1 MEKVEIQV
9 LKYNDIQPIVP
20 KLSSTSIEKIDNE
33 LVNVLVD
40 CYMLNI
46 EALSSLLNSIV
57 SDLSIVEKKAMISF
71 LNNIYK
77 NLDE

>member
-1 MEKVEIQV
+1 MEKVENQV

-20 KLSSTSIEKIDNE
+20 KLSNTSFEKIDNE
-33 LVNVLVD
+33 LVNILVD

-46 EALSSLLNSIV
+46 EALSSLLNSV
-57 SDLSIVEKKAMISF
+57 VNDLSVVEKKAMISF
-71 LNNIYK
+71 LNNIHK

>member
-1 MEKVEIQV
+1 MEKVESQV

-20 KLSSTSIEKIDNE
+20 TFSNTSFEKIDNE

-46 EALSSLLNSIV
+46 ETLSSLLNSV
-57 SDLSIVEKKAMISF
+57 VNDLSIVEKNAMISF
-71 LNNIYK
+71 LNNIFK

>member
-1 MEKVEIQV
+1 MENEGSQI
-9 LKYNDIQPIVP
+9 LEYNAAQSIVP
-20 KLSSTSIEKIDNE
+20 KLSNNSFEKTDKE

-46 EALSSLLNSIV
+46 DALSSLLNSV
-57 SDLSIVEKKAMISF
+57 VNDLSVVEKKAMISF

>member
-1 MEKVEIQV
+1 MEKVESQV

-20 KLSSTSIEKIDNE
+20 KLSNNSFEKVDVE
-33 LVNVLVD
+33 LVNILVD

-46 EALSSLLNSIV
+46 EALSCLLNSVV
-57 SDLSIVEKKAMISF
+57 SDLSVVEKKTMISF